1 MIKSRTEL
9 DADID
14 ELEAWLP
21 SMLDETDEVCQ
32 MDAFAGRAE
41 VIEDHAGPDD
51 TSHVHERLQQL
62 LVAHCL
68 IPSDEGPCA

>member
-1 MIKSRTEL
+1 MIKSRAEL

-14 ELEAWLP
+14 ELEGWLP

-41 VIEDHAGPDD
+41 VIENHAVPDD
-51 TSHVHERLQQL
+51 TLHVHGRLQQL
-62 LVAHCL
+62 LIVHCL